1 MEEIGQRLIWHYVP
15 FTDIEL
21 PLGGVNVITVAN
33 TLLAMALLWG
43 GLRWA
48 TRRMEHI
55 PGRIQIFFEIM
66 LKVFRD
72 LLEPSLE
79 TLNREFF
86 QRILSF
92 VISLFAFITVS
103 NAVVLI
109 PAPYIEEPT
118 GDLNCTLALA
128 ITVFFYIFYLGIR
141 VRGTRGVLAEL
152 CGPMWHQPGIPA
164 KLSALFFLPMR
175 LIEEVSRVISLS
187 CRLFGNIVGTGIVI
201 MIFSG
206 LTYYLVI
213 PIGLYGLLVVFEA
226 GLQAF
231 VFASLTIAY
240 ISTAVNP
247 E

>member
-1 MEEIGQRLIWHYVP
+1 MEEIGHRLVWHYVP

-33 TLLAMALLWG
+33 TILAVVLLWG

-48 TRRMEHI
+48 TRRLTQI
-55 PGRIQIFFEIM
+55 PGRIQVFSEVM
-66 LKVFRD
+66 LNVFRD

-79 TLNREFF
+79 IQNREFF
-86 QRILSF
+86 HRILSF
-92 VISLFAFITVS
+92 VISLFMFIAVS

-128 ITVFFYIFYLGIR
+128 ITVFFYTSYLGLR
-141 VRGTRGVLAEL
+141 VRGTRGVLVEL
-152 CGPMWHQPGIPA
+152 CGPMFRQPGIPA
-164 KLSALFFLPMR
+164 KLSALFFFPMR
-175 LIEEVSRVISLS
+175 AVEEVSRVISLS
-187 CRLFGNIVGTGIVI
+187 CRLFGNIMGTGIVI
-201 MIFSG
+201 MIFSS
-206 LTYYLVI
+206 LTYHLII